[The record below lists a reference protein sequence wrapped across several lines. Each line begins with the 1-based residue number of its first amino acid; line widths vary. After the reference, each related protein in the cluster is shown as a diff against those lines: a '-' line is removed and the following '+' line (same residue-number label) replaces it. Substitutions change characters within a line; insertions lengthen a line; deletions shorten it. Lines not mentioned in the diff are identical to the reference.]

1 MTRRFVNTALV
12 WLFTTGPLQAATNPA
27 TADEIPQLRPPRG
40 EIPPSFWER
49 YGLWMVFLGVLM
61 LALVGLAV
69 WFLTRPKA
77 PVIVPPEVQAKQ
89 DLQRLN
95 EQSEEGAVL
104 SRVSQVFRHYVAVA
118 FALPPGEVTTTE
130 FCGMIAQNERLG
142 PELARAI
149 TEFARRCDQRK
160 FAPPALGQPLG
171 AAAQALK
178 LLDLAEARREQL
190 RRAEAAQAASRSTA

>member
-77 PVIVPPEVQAKQ
+77 MAVVPAEVQARQ
-89 DLQRLN
+89 DLQRLS
-95 EQSEEGAVL
+95 EQPEEGAVL
-104 SRVSQVFRHYVAVA
+104 SHVSQVFRHYVAAA
-118 FALPPGEVTTTE
+118 FSLPSGELTTAE
-130 FCGMIAQNERLG
+130 FCALIAQNERLG
-142 PELARAI
+142 AELATAI
-149 TEFARRCDQRK
+149 TEFSRRCDQRK
-160 FAPPALGQPLG
+160 FAPPAPGQPLG

-190 RRAEAAQAASRSTA
+190 RRDEAAQAASRPTV